1 MMDAALLAAVPSVLI
16 AVVGYL
22 MNRSVSGIDKHLE
35 EMNSDLRALM
45 VASGRAE
52 IHSAQLEGRIVALE
66 RELFSRNRGA
76 P

>member
-1 MMDAALLAAVPSVLI
+1 MDPAVFFSALPTVVI
-16 AVVGYL
+16 AVVGFL
-22 MNRSVSGIDKHLE
+22 LKRSIDNVDTKQK

-66 RELFSRNRGA
+66 RELFTRNRGT
-76 P
+76 